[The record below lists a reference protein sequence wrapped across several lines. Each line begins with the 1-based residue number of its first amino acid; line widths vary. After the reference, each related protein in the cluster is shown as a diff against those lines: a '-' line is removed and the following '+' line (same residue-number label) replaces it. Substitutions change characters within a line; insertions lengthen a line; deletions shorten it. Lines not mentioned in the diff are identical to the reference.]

1 MANSYFRFKQFVIRQ
16 DRCAMKVGTD
26 GTLLGAWVAV
36 SGCRSIL
43 DIGTGTGLIALML
56 AQRNSEAVIDAVEID
71 GDACSQAKENADNSP
86 FARRVCIIRS
96 SFEDYASGTTSKY
109 DLLVSN
115 PPYFVRSLK
124 NPDPQRFI
132 ARHTD
137 SLSLDDILSKGRDLL
152 TPAGR
157 IALILPAGREEE
169 LKRIADANGLYITRL
184 TAVVPL
190 SGAGVKRVLA
200 ELSTSCLYSSCVTGT
215 LIIEE
220 ACRRYSADYMELTKD
235 FYLSF

>member
-1 MANSYFRFKQFVIRQ
+1 
-16 DRCAMKVGTD
+16 MKVGTD
-26 GTLLGAWVAV
+26 GALLGAWVSAD
-36 SGCRSIL
+36 GCRSIL
-43 DIGTGTGLIALML
+43 DAGTGTGLIALML
-56 AQRNSEAVIDAVEID
+56 AQRNSEAAIDAIEID
-71 GDACSQAKENADNSP
+71 EDACSQAKENAASSP
-86 FARRVCIIRS
+86 FACRVCVICS
-96 SFEDYASGTTSKY
+96 SFCDYASGTAARY
-109 DLLVSN
+109 DLVVSN

-124 NPDPQRFI
+124 NPDPQRCI

-137 SLSLDDILSKGRDLL
+137 SLPLEDILSKGRGLL

-169 LKRIADANGLYITRL
+169 LKRIANVNGLYITRR

-190 SGAGVKRVLA
+190 SGAGVKRILC
-200 ELSTSCLYSSCVTGT
+200 ELSASCLHSSCATDT

-220 ACRRYSADYMELTKD
+220 ASRRYSADYIKLMKD